1 MLLTSLMYIKNC
13 RYYVFSVIHCRSTK
27 LSNSLYL
34 NMITLLCLNVGDV
47 TIPGEI
53 NFQLNSE
60 LNASTP
66 VFTLTCT
73 STGGPATTVSWTR
86 NGTVLSDISQIVT
99 NTQTGTYEN
108 TLRVAMRGV
117 GTYVCDVSN
126 SRSSDN
132 RSLTVVG
139 KNQRNHVYLL

>member
-1 MLLTSLMYIKNC
+1 
-13 RYYVFSVIHCRSTK
+13 
-27 LSNSLYL
+27 
-34 NMITLLCLNVGDV
+34 MITLLCLNVGDV

-73 STGGPATTVSWTR
+73 STGGPATAVSWTR

-108 TLRVAMRGV
+108 TLRVAMRETGR
-117 GTYVCDVSN
+117 YVCNVSN
-126 SRSSDN
+126 SRSSATTD
-132 RSLTVVG
+132 LTVVG
-139 KNQRNHVYLL
+139 KDQRNHVYLL